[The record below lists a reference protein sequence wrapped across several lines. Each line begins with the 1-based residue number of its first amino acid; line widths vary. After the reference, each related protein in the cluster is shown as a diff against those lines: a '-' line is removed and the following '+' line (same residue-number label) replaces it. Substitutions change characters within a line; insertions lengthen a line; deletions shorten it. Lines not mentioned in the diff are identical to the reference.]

1 MTEFLYIGK
10 MANWN
15 SPRASDANEWE
26 VPDLSEVVLR
36 LARSDERLE
45 WDRLMD
51 EQQYLGFK
59 QLAGWGLRYVAEWR
73 GWG

>member
-1 MTEFLYIGK
+1 
-10 MANWN
+10 MADAN
-15 SPRASDANEWE
+15 SPHASNAHGRQ

-51 EQQYLGFK
+51 EQHYLGS
-59 QLAGWGLRYVAEWR
+59 GVSI
-73 GWG
+73 